1 MKTDIPTSF
10 RGTDQDL
17 QSPNSLF
24 PEWMSETAK
33 KAVMAYGG
41 PEVWLNAKEI
51 EAEVSVR
58 GLAFVLKQR
67 PYFNHARINM
77 QVQQPVSSICPIG
90 KNKELIGELNGPNV
104 SLIDSKG
111 ELISFRKNAR
121 SWFPSLRRWLYW
133 DDEDMAYFAN
143 YAFWNYFT
151 LPRLLMN
158 SNIKWTEKAPGILL
172 AEFPDTIPSHSKT
185 QEFYFDKETGLLI
198 QHNYRVDIISKLA
211 NAAHA
216 IQSHASNNSLAFPNS
231 RKVTPMKSNGKPFN
245 GPTLIHI
252 VVHSF
257 KIN

>member
-1 MKTDIPTSF
+1 MKTSKPTASIEQAPNNQTQNSF
-10 RGTDQDL
+10 
-17 QSPNSLF
+17 F

-41 PEVWLNAKEI
+41 PEIWLNAKKI

-58 GLAFVLKQR
+58 GLAFLLKQR
-67 PYFNHARINM
+67 PYFKHARINM

-90 KNKELIGELNGPNV
+90 KHEELTGELNGPNV
-104 SLIDSKG
+104 SLLNSKG
-111 ELISFRKNAR
+111 ELVSSRKDAR
-121 SWFPSLRRWLYW
+121 SKFSSLRRWLYW

-158 SNIKWTEKAPGILL
+158 SNIKWTEKAPGNLL
-172 AEFPDTIPSHSKT
+172 AEFPDTIPSHSKI
-185 QEFYFDKETGLLI
+185 QEFYFDKETGLLN

-216 IQSHASNNSLAFPNS
+216 IQSNESNNSIPFPNS
-231 RKVTPMKSNGKPFN
+231 RKVTPMKSTGKPSN

-257 KIN
+257 RIN